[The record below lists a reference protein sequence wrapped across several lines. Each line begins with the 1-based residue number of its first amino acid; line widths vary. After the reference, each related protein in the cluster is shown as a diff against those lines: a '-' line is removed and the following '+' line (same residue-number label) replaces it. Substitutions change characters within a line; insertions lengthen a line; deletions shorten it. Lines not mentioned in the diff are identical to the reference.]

1 MLIMFHLIQIH
12 ALMQIK
18 QLVKINYV
26 MKQETQH
33 GTLIQ
38 QPELEIQQMH
48 KKLLTQI
55 MFYIYNWTL
64 LQIQIHALMQTKLLV
79 KINYVMKLETQ
90 HGILILQQELEIQ
103 PMLKK
108 HLTQIMFYIYK
119 RKFLQIQIH
128 ALMQTKLLVKIN
140 YVMKQE
146 IQHGTH

>member
-1 MLIMFHLIQIH
+1 MFHRIQIH
-12 ALMQIK
+12 VLMQIK

-38 QPELEIQQMH
+38 QLELEIQPMH

-55 MFYIYNWTL
+55 MFYIYKPKF

-90 HGILILQQELEIQ
+90 HG
-103 PMLKK
+103 
-108 HLTQIMFYIYK
+108 
-119 RKFLQIQIH
+119 
-128 ALMQTKLLVKIN
+128 
-140 YVMKQE
+140 
-146 IQHGTH
+146 TH